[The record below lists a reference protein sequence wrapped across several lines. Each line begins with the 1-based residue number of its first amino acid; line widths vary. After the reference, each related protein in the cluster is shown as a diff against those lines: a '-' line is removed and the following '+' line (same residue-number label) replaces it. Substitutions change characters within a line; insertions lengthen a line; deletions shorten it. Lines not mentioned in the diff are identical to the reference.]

1 MSFANGTQDMT
12 AFPASRPAAARAPI
26 KLQHGKGASP
36 PQPAT
41 PELEFIPVEEVA
53 RKLGGVCFRT
63 IRRLSDQGELCQP
76 VKVGGRSMYPKQE
89 VIDFMY
95 RKMRE
100 RRA

>member
-1 MSFANGTQDMT
+1 MSIAYELQGVIESGANPVRVPSQFNERQRLRPSPTQ
-12 AFPASRPAAARAPI
+12 
-26 KLQHGKGASP
+26 P
-36 PQPAT
+36 PS
-41 PELEFIPVEEVA
+41 PELQFISVEEVA
-53 RKLGGVCFRT
+53 RKLGGVCQRT
-63 IRRLSDQGELCQP
+63 IRRLSDKGELCQP